1 MIDIAFL
8 ARKAYHYL
16 VIQQNVEGLI
26 EYFIRSEYCTEFS
39 KVLPT
44 ATSFAIGKVKQFH
57 SALLAAN
64 AGARVR
70 INAIAEKKHYLILA
84 KGTRVQIKKLREE
97 IQSLRTNTNVLV
109 LLGRLQTRWRYFV
122 PGSSKLFSLQ
132 DTTHHS
138 RVKFE
143 DNQGAHIA
151 IHHLRE
157 WGTLTL
163 QELYE
168 KCKEEPEREQY
179 ERFKT
184 HVKEQL
190 SSFPAEKK
198 DLLRSLEMTTRFGCF
213 YVLDVSSSIPSASKS
228 IPFQELE
235 IGLEKGRRTR
245 KNWERGEFVVN
256 NDQNKASTRP
266 R

>member
-143 DNQGAHIA
+143 DNQGAYIA

-235 IGLEKGRRTR
+235 LVWR
-245 KNWERGEFVVN
+245 KEDAQGKTGNEGN
-256 NDQNKASTRP
+256 LL
-266 R
+266 